1 MEVHHHSHPAHGKK
15 SWREYFWEFFMLF
28 LAVFCGFLA
37 EIQVEHYVE
46 HQREKKFLESIR
58 EELQI
63 DTANFNSSKSKIL
76 AMRPLLDSMYLNIQ
90 HPETYGNALNP
101 KWNVP
106 INENS
111 VTNLPVMA
119 TILQI
124 KNSGNLRLIKSQAV
138 LKALIQYETIV
149 NIRFAEIKTTVRDA
163 QEKVYDC
170 EDRFCSYD
178 SFNASLTKNI
188 VEMRSKLGK
197 NNSPYNMPL
206 LVKDPVSLN
215 YFANAIVNY
224 KGRLW
229 GYLDCQIDVHKKA
242 EELLLA
248 IEKEYPHH

>member
-1 MEVHHHSHPAHGKK
+1 MEVHHHTHPAHGKK

-37 EIQVEHYVE
+37 EIQVEHYVD
-46 HQREKKFLESIR
+46 HQRERKFMESIK

-63 DTANFNSSKSKIL
+63 DTANFNNSKHKIL
-76 AMRPLLDSMYLNIQ
+76 IMRPLLDSMYQNVKN
-90 HPETYGNALNP
+90 PAAYGNSLNP

-106 INENS
+106 INETS
-111 VTNLPVMA
+111 VTNLPVMS

-149 NIRFAEIKTTVRDA
+149 NIRFAEIKATVRDA
-163 QEKVYDC
+163 QEIVYEC
-170 EDRFCSYD
+170 EDRFCDYAD
-178 SFNASLTKNI
+178 FNSSLNKNI
-188 VEMRSKLGK
+188 VEMRSKLGN
-197 NNSPYNMPL
+197 NNSPYRMQL
-206 LVKDPVSLN
+206 VVKDQVSMN

-229 GYLDCQIDVHKKA
+229 GYLDCQMDVQKKA

-248 IEKEYPHH
+248 IEQEYPKH